1 MTENACSFKRWVV
14 KIWKGYVGISIV
26 PTICVFL
33 IVTIYFYIDS
43 SNQYVVG
50 LLASFLTLATSYS
63 TLYVTN
69 RLKKRSDDKTRLNEV
84 VELASVLLSELDILS
99 KIGDGISMSSQKFSF
114 VFVTDYE
121 YELFPV
127 YNGVRSKIHL
137 LSDKCRTSVIEVYRM
152 IDLYNASCKQLSAM
166 KTEYANLDRKV
177 QIRANVAKFIEKNN
191 GNNFVRDDSMSEYEE
206 NAKWKELHKNK
217 TYYEDTAIK
226 KIYEKLL
233 EVYKVSMSLL
243 KKEIEISTDL
253 LNDYR

>member
-1 MTENACSFKRWVV
+1 MVDNACSFKRWVV

-43 SNQYVVG
+43 SNQYIVG

-69 RLKKRSDDKTRLNEV
+69 RLKKRSDDKTRLKEV

-99 KIGDGISMSSQKFSF
+99 NIGEGISMSSQKFSF
-114 VFVTDYE
+114 VFVTDCE

-127 YNGVRSKIHL
+127 YNGVRNKIHL

-177 QIRANVAKFIEKNN
+177 QIRANVTECIAKNEENN
-191 GNNFVRDDSMSEYEE
+191 LVRDDSMSEYEE
-206 NAKWKELHKNK
+206 KAKWEDLYKNK
-217 TYYEDTAIK
+217 TYYEKVAIG
-226 KIYEKLL
+226 KIYKKLL
-233 EVYKVSMSLL
+233 EVYSVSMSLL
-243 KKEIEISTDL
+243 ENEIKISTDL